1 MHVWVEICELPTIL
15 LSWLGASTRQKE
27 EEEAISV
34 RKNIKGW
41 RGDTNES
48 REQPFSPHPQS
59 LSVCP
64 SILVSKSFS
73 LPSILKLPFFHRSS
87 PSLPLPPSP
96 SLPPPSLP
104 WQERS
109 SARESQR
116 LFDRM
121 RLATP

>member
-1 MHVWVEICELPTIL
+1 MYGWMEMRELPTIL
-15 LSWLGASTRQKE
+15 LSWYRTSTRQK

-48 REQPFSPHPQS
+48 REQPFSPHSQS

-73 LPSILKLPFFHRSS
+73 LPSSPKLPVFHRSS
-87 PSLPLPPSP
+87 PSPSLSLPLPPSHLSP
-96 SLPPPSLP
+96 SSGRRDLL
-104 WQERS
+104 QGNHKGFLIE
-109 SARESQR
+109 
-116 LFDRM
+116 
-121 RLATP
+121 